1 MEVGGKAVDRP
12 NPQISEVYGW
22 ERFSS
27 NDTRPGIVGVND
39 QSVKKRRKP
48 RREATL
54 KCYTW
59 PPTTAESKDPRREP
73 DQTAEPADRGR
84 PRGLQEVKRDR
95 SAKHTR
101 RLTCPSSFFVV
112 AGEVSPR
119 LAKPQASPQVVF
131 GHSCNFTPAVRSP
144 RVMLPVVDNRGMMH
158 AWRAW

>member
-59 PPTTAESKDPRREP
+59 PPTAVDSKQNRREASR
-73 DQTAEPADRGR
+73 TLGLADRGR
-84 PRGLQEVKRDR
+84 PRGPQNLE
-95 SAKHTR
+95 
-101 RLTCPSSFFVV
+101 RLNTSQPDGACS
-112 AGEVSPR
+112 
-119 LAKPQASPQVVF
+119 QAF
-131 GHSCNFTPAVRSP
+131 A
-144 RVMLPVVDNRGMMH
+144 
-158 AWRAW
+158 